1 VKDDIGNR
9 VFGTIGALLEAMLP
23 TLMRYWDDAA
33 AVLKLIG
40 REWMLSQANASPKYQ
55 VSA

>member
-1 VKDDIGNR
+1 
-9 VFGTIGALLEAMLP
+9 MLP
-23 TLMRYWDDAA
+23 TLQRYWDDA